1 MVIILLLTAI
11 MMIVWIYR
19 SMITPIQKLRVA
31 AENIKEGNLDFAL
44 DTQGDDEIGRHYGYL
59 FWMMPDG
66 AFRADGKYGQ
76 YCIVL
81 PKKNAV
87 VAINSMQIE
96 DEKKVLRAAVQTV
109 LPLL

>member
-1 MVIILLLTAI
+1 MQSWVCFICKRGSGTAGQLIPEQWVAEAGSAQIL
-11 MMIVWIYR
+11 
-19 SMITPIQKLRVA
+19 S
-31 AENIKEGNLDFAL
+31 D
-44 DTQGDDEIGRHYGYL
+44 QGDDEIGRHYGYL
-59 FWMMPDG
+59 FWTMPDG

-96 DEKKVLRAAVQTV
+96 DEKKVLRTAVRTV

>member
-1 MVIILLLTAI
+1 
-11 MMIVWIYR
+11 
-19 SMITPIQKLRVA
+19 
-31 AENIKEGNLDFAL
+31 
-44 DTQGDDEIGRHYGYL
+44 
-59 FWMMPDG
+59 MMPDG